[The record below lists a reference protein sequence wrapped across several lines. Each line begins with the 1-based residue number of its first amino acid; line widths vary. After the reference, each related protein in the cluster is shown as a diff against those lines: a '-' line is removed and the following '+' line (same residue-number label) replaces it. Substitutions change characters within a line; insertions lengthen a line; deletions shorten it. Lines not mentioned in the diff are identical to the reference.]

1 MTAAEVMKRLNAD
14 PRFVAERAARD
25 AEFQRVEA
33 ALEQAETPLVEE
45 LRFAGFAVSS
55 VWDLVNSA
63 APYVGALP
71 ILFAHLQRPYPVPI
85 REGIAR
91 ALAVPEARS
100 GWELLTRLFREER
113 DRRAK
118 DGLAVAIAE
127 AADDTVIGDVI
138 DLARDTDQ
146 GTSRVLLLSALE
158 RSRDPRAKS
167 ALSDLATDPDLSL
180 EVRIIQKRMNRR
192 QPKS

>member
-1 MTAAEVMKRLNAD
+1 MTKKESMTAAELMARLNAD

-25 AEFQRVEA
+25 AEFQRLDA

-45 LRFAGFAVSS
+45 LRFAGFAVNS
-55 VWDLVNSA
+55 VWDLVNTA

-91 ALAVPEARS
+91 ALAARS

-127 AADDTVIGDVI
+127 AADDTVIDDVI
-138 DLARDTDQ
+138 ALVLDTQQ
-146 GTSRVLLLSALE
+146 GTSRVLLLSALA
-158 RSRDPRAKS
+158 RSRDPRAKV
-167 ALSDLATDPDLSL
+167 ALSELATDPDL
-180 EVRIIQKRMNRR
+180 NREIR
-192 QPKS
+192 AIRRR

>member
-1 MTAAEVMKRLNAD
+1 MTAAELMARLNAD

-25 AEFQRVEA
+25 AEFQRLEA

-45 LRFAGFAVSS
+45 LRFAGFAVNS
-55 VWDLVNSA
+55 VWDLVNTA

-127 AADDTVIGDVI
+127 AADDTVVEDVI
-138 DLARDTDQ
+138 HLARDTGH
-146 GTSRVLLLSALE
+146 GTSRVLLLSALA
-158 RSRDPRAKS
+158 RSRDPRAKV
-167 ALSDLATDPDLSL
+167 ALSELATDPDL
-180 EVRIIQKRMNRR
+180 NREIR
-192 QPKS
+192 AIRRR

>member
-1 MTAAEVMKRLNAD
+1 MFPSMAKEKSITAAELMKRLNAD
-14 PRFVAERAARD
+14 PRFVAEKAARD
-25 AEFQRVEA
+25 AEFQRLEA
-33 ALEQAETPLVEE
+33 AMEQAERPLVEE
-45 LRFAGFAVSS
+45 LRFAGFAVTS
-55 VWDLVNSA
+55 VWDLVNTA

-71 ILFAHLQRPYPVPI
+71 TLFAHLERPYPVPI

-127 AADDTVIGDVI
+127 AADDTVVDDLI
-138 DLARDTDQ
+138 DLARETGH
-146 GTSRVLLLSALE
+146 GTSRGLLLSACKISRSASESRFVGTRHRPRPEE
-158 RSRDPRAKS
+158 RGPSHP
-167 ALSDLATDPDLSL
+167 
-180 EVRIIQKRMNRR
+180 
-192 QPKS
+192 